1 MSSITAE
8 QVWALVKDWP
18 REAWPDTLHYGNRAE
33 WGQDC
38 AAWWDDRCSVPTSDT
53 TTAHAFV
60 GSGLAWLA
68 RNHKQGVLWL
78 LDEDNWACAYQR
90 LPRQNSWGDSPL
102 AAVSAAVLAA
112 AKEGA

>member
-68 RNHKQGVLWL
+68 KDKTHALCGSRVSTGCYFEPIREWTHYQGEGCL
-78 LDEDNWACAYQR
+78 
-90 LPRQNSWGDSPL
+90 L